1 MALANWPIEAKRER
15 LALQERKRA
24 LREAALAEA
33 RHRALRDN
41 LELTRAR
48 CDSLAGFVREAW
60 HILEPTQRY
69 VHNWHIDAICQHL
82 EAVTAGRVNRL
93 LINVPPGSSK
103 SLIVSVMWPAWEWG
117 PKGLRSLRYL
127 ATSFNEGPVKRDTRK
142 HRDLTISDWYRQL
155 WPDVVLTRTGETSF
169 ANSSTGT
176 REGVAFGSLTSQR
189 GDRLI
194 IDDPHSTETA
204 ESEAERTATTRK
216 FREGATNRLNDQDK
230 SAIVVVMQRLH
241 EEDISGVIEK
251 FAMGYVHLMLPM
263 EYEPERARENAI
275 GFADPRGD
283 DGELLDPE
291 RFPRHVVEGLKRDM
305 GSYAFAGQYQ
315 QRPTAREGGLFKRA
329 WFRFVGEVPA
339 GSRKRVRA
347 WDWAATKK
355 TTTNRPD
362 WSAGVRVSR
371 GSDGMFL
378 IEHVQRFQGSP
389 MEVQATTKAVAVSDG
404 TSTTVRITQ
413 DPGQAGKA
421 QVETAI
427 RDLAGFSVVSKPA
440 TGDKATRATPAA
452 VQCEAGN
459 VAILRTGDEDRDAW
473 IEPFLAEVTL
483 FPAGAH
489 DDQVDAFADAINELA
504 LGSSYTLNNL

>member
-1 MALANWPIEAKRER
+1 
-15 LALQERKRA
+15 
-24 LREAALAEA
+24 
-33 RHRALRDN
+33 
-41 LELTRAR
+41 
-48 CDSLAGFVREAW
+48 
-60 HILEPTQRY
+60 
-69 VHNWHIDAICQHL
+69 
-82 EAVTAGRVNRL
+82 
-93 LINVPPGSSK
+93 
-103 SLIVSVMWPAWEWG
+103 
-117 PKGLRSLRYL
+117 
-127 ATSFNEGPVKRDTRK
+127 
-142 HRDLTISDWYRQL
+142 
-155 WPDVVLTRTGETSF
+155 
-169 ANSSTGT
+169 
-176 REGVAFGSLTSQR
+176 
-189 GDRLI
+189 
-194 IDDPHSTETA
+194 
-204 ESEAERTATTRK
+204 
-216 FREGATNRLNDQDK
+216 
-230 SAIVVVMQRLH
+230 MQRLH

-251 FAMGYVHLMLPM
+251 FGMGYCHLMLPM
-263 EYEPERARENAI
+263 EYEPERAKASAI
-275 GFADPRGD
+275 GFEDPRGV
-283 DGELLDPE
+283 DGELLDPQ
-291 RFPRHVVEGLKRDM
+291 RFPRGVVDDLKRDM

-315 QRPTAREGGLFKRA
+315 QRPTAREGGLFKRS

-339 GSRKRVRA
+339 GSRRRCRA

>member
-1 MALANWPIEAKRER
+1 VASLPRLNDREYLALLDEQARRER
-15 LALQERKRA
+15 ARREEYERRQLAA
-24 LREAALAEA
+24 
-33 RHRALRDN
+33 N
-41 LELTRAR
+41 LETIRRR
-48 CDSLAGFVREAW
+48 CDTLAGFVREAW
-60 HILEPTQRY
+60 PILEPTQRY

-103 SLIVSVMWPAWEWG
+103 SLIVSVFWPAWEWG

-204 ESEAERTATTRK
+204 ESEAERTATTRM
-216 FREGATNRLNDQDK
+216 NDQDK

-378 IEHVQRFQGSP
+378 IDHTERFQGSP
-389 MEVQATTKAVAVSDG
+389 MEVQGTTKSVALSDG
-404 TSTTVRITQ
+404 TGTTIRLTQ

-421 QVETAI
+421 QIDTAV
-427 RDLAGFSVVSKPA
+427 RALAGFTVVTKPA
-440 TGDKATRATPAA
+440 TGDKATRAAPAA

-459 VAILRTGDEDRDAW
+459 VAILLTGDPDRDAW
-473 IEPFLAEVTL
+473 IEPFLAEVCM

-504 LGSSYTLNNL
+504 LGSAYSLDNL